1 MITKHITLE
10 EITAITVKNQIHTN
24 KTKKKTPN
32 HLLSIDSSIR
42 ERERTHVIE
51 IEYNF
56 AAM

>member
-24 KTKKKTPN
+24 KSNKKTPN

-42 ERERTHVIE
+42 ERERTHE
-51 IEYNF
+51 IK
-56 AAM
+56 